1 MRRHATGFTGTMLSV
16 SGVHSTNLTLN
27 PSVAARRSSRPR
39 LVLRPRP
46 NIPLAPTTH
55 RPQQQRQR
63 AMRSSSGE
71 LNPRRG
77 RRLTASATADLEAG
91 EPEPKLQPL
100 EGRELLM
107 RVLPCVL
114 VASLGAFS
122 FGYHLGIVNPALDNL
137 ARDLGI
143 ALNTQ
148 LKGLVVST
156 VLVGATV
163 GSSYSGRIADSV
175 GRRAALVGT
184 AAPLVLGSI
193 LCGTAAN
200 VWFMLVGRLLAGWGI
215 GAASNLVPM
224 YIAEVS
230 PKQLRGTLGSLNQ
243 LMICIGILVAVIAGM
258 PLASDPNHWHN
269 MFLFAAVP
277 GLLQGV
283 FMTVVPESPGWLRRN
298 GKVAEAAAAETA
310 LWGAPDV
317 SGGDD
322 KDDKDEKKVSTA
334 ELFAPANRRAVTIG
348 TGLFFLQ
355 QMSGVNAIVYFS
367 SAMFVAAGVESA
379 VAASVAVC
387 ATNVVATILSGQ
399 ALDRLGRKPLLTG
412 SFIGMGISCLVMSY
426 AMANQGT
433 WALAG
438 PVAVIAVMSYIASFG
453 MGCGPIPGLLSSE
466 IFNPRIRGAGMSLC
480 FTTHWVFN
488 FVIGQAF
495 LPVVEAVGGP
505 AVFIGFAG
513 VCALSVLFV
522 KAQVVE
528 TKGKSLDVITKELA
542 AAK

>member
-1 MRRHATGFTGTMLSV
+1 
-16 SGVHSTNLTLN
+16 
-27 PSVAARRSSRPR
+27 
-39 LVLRPRP
+39 
-46 NIPLAPTTH
+46 
-55 RPQQQRQR
+55 
-63 AMRSSSGE
+63 MRSSSGE

-243 LMICIGILVAVIAGM
+243 LMICIGILIAVIAGM

-322 KDDKDEKKVSTA
+322 KGDKDEKKVFTA

-348 TGLFFLQ
+348 AGLFFLQ

-453 MGCGPIPGLLSSE
+453 IGCGPIPGLLSSE

>member
-1 MRRHATGFTGTMLSV
+1 M
-16 SGVHSTNLTLN
+16 
-27 PSVAARRSSRPR
+27 
-39 LVLRPRP
+39 
-46 NIPLAPTTH
+46 
-55 RPQQQRQR
+55 
-63 AMRSSSGE
+63 MRSSTGE

-122 FGYHLGIVNPALDNL
+122 FGYHLGIVNPALDYL

-163 GSSYSGRIADSV
+163 GSLYSGRIADGV
-175 GRRAALVGT
+175 GRRTALVGV
-184 AAPLVLGSI
+184 AAPLFLGSV
-193 LCGTAAN
+193 LCGFANN
-200 VWFMLVGRLLAGWGI
+200 VWFMLLGRLLAGVGI
-215 GAASNLVPM
+215 GASSNLVPM

-230 PKQLRGTLGSLNQ
+230 PAQLRGTLGSLNQ
-243 LMICIGILVAVIAGM
+243 LMIC
-258 PLASDPNHWHN
+258 
-269 MFLFAAVP
+269 
-277 GLLQGV
+277 
-283 FMTVVPESPGWLRRN
+283 
-298 GKVAEAAAAETA
+298 
-310 LWGAPDV
+310 
-317 SGGDD
+317 DD

-334 ELFAPANRRAVTIG
+334 ELFAPANRKAVTIG

-355 QMSGVNAIVYFS
+355 QMSGVNAVVYFS
-367 SAMFVAAGVESA
+367 SAMFVAAGVQSA

-387 ATNVVATILSGQ
+387 ATNVVATVLSGQ

-412 SFIGMGISCLVMSY
+412 SFIGMGISCLVISY
-426 AMANQGT
+426 AMANQAT

-438 PVAVIAVMSYIASFG
+438 PVAVVAVMCYIASFG

-480 FTTHWVFN
+480 FVTHWVFN

-505 AVFIGFAG
+505 AVFVGFAG

-522 KAQVVE
+522 RATVVE

-542 AAK
+542 AAN

>member
-1 MRRHATGFTGTMLSV
+1 M
-16 SGVHSTNLTLN
+16 
-27 PSVAARRSSRPR
+27 
-39 LVLRPRP
+39 
-46 NIPLAPTTH
+46 
-55 RPQQQRQR
+55 
-63 AMRSSSGE
+63 
-71 LNPRRG
+71 
-77 RRLTASATADLEAG
+77 
-91 EPEPKLQPL
+91 
-100 EGRELLM
+100 
-107 RVLPCVL
+107 
-114 VASLGAFS
+114 
-122 FGYHLGIVNPALDNL
+122 
-137 ARDLGI
+137 
-143 ALNTQ
+143 
-148 LKGLVVST
+148 
-156 VLVGATV
+156 
-163 GSSYSGRIADSV
+163 
-175 GRRAALVGT
+175 
-184 AAPLVLGSI
+184 
-193 LCGTAAN
+193 
-200 VWFMLVGRLLAGWGI
+200 
-215 GAASNLVPM
+215 
-224 YIAEVS
+224 
-230 PKQLRGTLGSLNQ
+230 
-243 LMICIGILVAVIAGM
+243 
-258 PLASDPNHWHN
+258 
-269 MFLFAAVP
+269 
-277 GLLQGV
+277 
-283 FMTVVPESPGWLRRN
+283 
-298 GKVAEAAAAETA
+298 
-310 LWGAPDV
+310 